1 MSYKSLNNEVF
12 NENKAN
18 SVWAAAEQIVSLEL

>member
-18 SVWAAAEQIVSLEL
+18 SVWTVAEQIVSL